1 MVRRRLRT
9 VRAAAVCLLA
19 ADVVVVAL
27 GGAGARGAPNAVH
40 TRSAPKSPE
49 SAVVGL
55 ALAGTM
61 YVWRAQSAD
70 PALMSVSGS
79 PRVAPVALSAP
90 RPLSMPPVSVPPVAE
105 LIAPMAPVTTI
116 PAPPPST
123 TQAASASSKSAT
135 PKAGAAKAGAAMP
148 LPLQY
153 LRYGSVDNGVD
164 YGAPGGT
171 PLYAMGP
178 GVIVSAGIAG
188 FGANTPVLRITGGPL
203 AGRTIYYGHAGPN
216 LLPVGSHVVAG
227 QQISVV
233 GYGIVGISS
242 GPHLEI
248 GFYPLGGDGT
258 GRAML
263 DFINGQLRSAG

>member
-1 MVRRRLRT
+1 MVRRRVGT
-9 VRAAAVCLLA
+9 VRAAAACLLA

-27 GGAGARGAPNAVH
+27 GGAGARGASSAVH
-40 TRSAPKSPE
+40 PRSAPKSPD

-55 ALAGTM
+55 ALAGSM

-70 PALMSVSGS
+70 PALMSMSGS
-79 PRVAPVALSAP
+79 PRVAPIALSAQ

-105 LIAPMAPVTTI
+105 LIAPMVPVTTI
-116 PAPPPST
+116 PPPPLST
-123 TQAASASSKSAT
+123 TQAASASSKSA
-135 PKAGAAKAGAAMP
+135 AAKASAAMP
-148 LPLQY
+148 LPRQY
-153 LRYGSVDNGVD
+153 LRYGTVDNGVD
-164 YGAPGGT
+164 YAAPGGT

-188 FGANTPVLRITGGPL
+188 FGANTPVLRITSGPL

>member
-1 MVRRRLRT
+1 M
-9 VRAAAVCLLA
+9 
-19 ADVVVVAL
+19 
-27 GGAGARGAPNAVH
+27 
-40 TRSAPKSPE
+40 
-49 SAVVGL
+49 
-55 ALAGTM
+55 
-61 YVWRAQSAD
+61 
-70 PALMSVSGS
+70 
-79 PRVAPVALSAP
+79 
-90 RPLSMPPVSVPPVAE
+90 
-105 LIAPMAPVTTI
+105 LIAPMVPVTTV
-116 PAPPPST
+116 PPPPPPQPTT
-123 TQAASASSKSAT
+123 TQAASAASAASART
-135 PKAGAAKAGAAMP
+135 KAAKAGVALP

-203 AGRTIYYGHAGPN
+203 AGRTVYYGHAGPN
-216 LLPVGSHVVAG
+216 VLPVGSHVVAG

-248 GFYPLGGDGT
+248 GFYPLGGNGT
-258 GRAML
+258 GRTML
-263 DFINGQLRSAG
+263 EFINGQLRSGS